1 MREILI
7 ALSALLVLGTIAWL
21 LDVAHK
27 AVRKLT
33 RLRQLERDAA
43 YNEGWLSGF
52 DVGCCL
58 ANQTEKIA
66 NRAARLGR

>member
-43 YNEGWLSGF
+43 YNAGWRDGF
-52 DVGCCL
+52 DVGCGV
-58 ANQTEKIA
+58 AEQTAKIA
-66 NRAARLGR
+66 DRATRLGR